1 MILFSP
7 FDCGYRLCPRCE
19 WILENSYMDMVNVI
33 PWNYPGQCEGV
44 VRPSGI
50 LYSSLIVR
58 CKQFDF
64 PKSLRRTNPLSNEH
78 LDFPKLSTM
87 RAQSTTAQWET
98 TTSEEGSLGFLPAVS
113 CTSSSVVVFVWD
125 RSPHEVLDS
134 RKRDWLTGCLWKPP
148 FSIFSVQVC
157 LSQVSVALP
166 SRGWSI
172 SPTEYK
178 TPEIESVIRTCLDTN
193 SLLFN
198 PPANCVVTWF
208 PCETWVWIKS
218 QLLIYLPE
226 IK

>member
-134 RKRDWLTGCLWKPP
+134 RKRDWLTGCLWKPHSQYSQ
-148 FSIFSVQVC
+148 FKFVSRRYRSHYQAVDRSVPRNIKHLRSKV
-157 LSQVSVALP
+157 LSGPVL
-166 SRGWSI
+166 I
-172 SPTEYK
+172 PTLCYS
-178 TPEIESVIRTCLDTN
+178 THHRIV
-193 SLLFN
+193 
-198 PPANCVVTWF
+198 
-208 PCETWVWIKS
+208 
-218 QLLIYLPE
+218 
-226 IK
+226 

>member
-87 RAQSTTAQWET
+87 RAPEYYSTVRDDDKR
-98 TTSEEGSLGFLPAVS
+98 GGFLGFSTCCELYVFKCCCFRMGSFLAWGTRLSRETDLLAACGNPQSQYSQFKFVSRRYRSHYQVAV
-113 CTSSSVVVFVWD
+113 D
-125 RSPHEVLDS
+125 RSVPRNIKHLRSKVLS
-134 RKRDWLTGCLWKPP
+134 GP
-148 FSIFSVQVC
+148 
-157 LSQVSVALP
+157 
-166 SRGWSI
+166 
-172 SPTEYK
+172 
-178 TPEIESVIRTCLDTN
+178 
-193 SLLFN
+193 
-198 PPANCVVTWF
+198 
-208 PCETWVWIKS
+208 VWIPTLCYS
-218 QLLIYLPE
+218 THQRIV
-226 IK
+226 